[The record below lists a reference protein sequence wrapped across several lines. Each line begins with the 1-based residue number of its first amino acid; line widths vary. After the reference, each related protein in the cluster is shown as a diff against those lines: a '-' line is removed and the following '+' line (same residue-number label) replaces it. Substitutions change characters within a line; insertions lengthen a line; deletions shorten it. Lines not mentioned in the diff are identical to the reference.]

1 MLEYVL
7 LVVIRTTYLFLT
19 LGLTSIDISRSA
31 GPTLESKG
39 MGATFQ
45 KKGKSML
52 KKSKIFKNLGKNV
65 QNLNIF

>member
-7 LVVIRTTYLFLT
+7 LVAIRTTYLFLT

-45 KKGKSML
+45 KKGK
-52 KKSKIFKNLGKNV
+52 
-65 QNLNIF
+65 